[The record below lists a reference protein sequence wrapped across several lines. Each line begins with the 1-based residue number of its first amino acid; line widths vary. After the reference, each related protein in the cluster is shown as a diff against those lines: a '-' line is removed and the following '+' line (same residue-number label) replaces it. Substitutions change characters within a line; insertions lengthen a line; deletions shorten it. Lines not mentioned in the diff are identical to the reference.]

1 VLIPTARCPAFKR
14 ALATSLV
21 DEQSAHHERLK
32 TMTYELLKLAHII
45 GAVLIG
51 GGLIGV
57 WLSDLRSRQSRELVR
72 FSESVRNIAVF
83 YDGVVVPGAIILLIS
98 GTWLI
103 VEFYG
108 GWNFISIP
116 WLVGMVFLFVF
127 EFIEGNTVTRIYFMR
142 LRRLTQEALQVG
154 ELTPE
159 LEKARAEN
167 IPAFT
172 HFLDLPMLFLIITL
186 GALKPDNWEVFV
198 VGSLAAIALAAALTF
213 FIPRLYPWTANQ

>member
-1 VLIPTARCPAFKR
+1 M
-14 ALATSLV
+14 S
-21 DEQSAHHERLK
+21 
-32 TMTYELLKLAHII
+32 YELLKLAHII

-57 WLSDLRSRQSRELVR
+57 WLNDLRSRQSRELVR

-83 YDGVVVPGAIILLIS
+83 YDGVVVPGAIVLLIS

-103 VEFYG
+103 VAFYG

-116 WLVGMVFLFVF
+116 WLAGMVFLFVF

-142 LRRLTQEALQVG
+142 LRRLTQEALHVG
-154 ELTPE
+154 EFTPE

-186 GALKPDNWEVFV
+186 GALKPDTWEVFI
-198 VGSLAAIALAAALTF
+198 VGSLAAIALAAALTL

>member
-1 VLIPTARCPAFKR
+1 MI
-14 ALATSLV
+14 
-21 DEQSAHHERLK
+21 
-32 TMTYELLKLAHII
+32 YELLKLAHII

-83 YDGVVVPGAIILLIS
+83 YDGVVVPGAIVLLIS

-103 VEFYG
+103 VAFYG

-116 WLVGMVFLFVF
+116 WLAGMVFLFVF

-142 LRRLTQEALQVG
+142 LRRLTQEALHVG
-154 ELTPE
+154 EFTPE

-186 GALKPDNWEVFV
+186 GALKPDTWEVFV
-198 VGSLAAIALAAALTF
+198 VGSLVAITLAAALTL

>member
-1 VLIPTARCPAFKR
+1 
-14 ALATSLV
+14 
-21 DEQSAHHERLK
+21 
-32 TMTYELLKLAHII
+32 MTYELLKLAHIM

-83 YDGVVVPGAIILLIS
+83 YDGVVVPGAIVLLIS

-103 VEFYG
+103 VEFFG
-108 GWNFISIP
+108 GRNFISIP
-116 WLVGMVFLFVF
+116 WLAGMVFLFVF

-142 LRRLTQEALQVG
+142 LRRLTQEALKIG
-154 ELTPE
+154 EFTPE

-186 GALKPDNWEVFV
+186 GALKPDTWEVFI
-198 VGSLAAIALAAALTF
+198 VGSLAAIALAAALTL

>member
-1 VLIPTARCPAFKR
+1 MI
-14 ALATSLV
+14 
-21 DEQSAHHERLK
+21 
-32 TMTYELLKLAHII
+32 YELLKLAHII

-83 YDGVVVPGAIILLIS
+83 YDGVVVPGAIVLLIS

-103 VEFYG
+103 VEFFG

-116 WLVGMVFLFVF
+116 WLAGMVFLFVF

-142 LRRLTQEALQVG
+142 LRRLTQEALHVG
-154 ELTPE
+154 EFTPE

-186 GALKPDNWEVFV
+186 GALKPDTWEVFI
-198 VGSLAAIALAAALTF
+198 VGSLAAIALAAALTL

>member
-1 VLIPTARCPAFKR
+1 
-14 ALATSLV
+14 
-21 DEQSAHHERLK
+21 
-32 TMTYELLKLAHII
+32 MTYELLKLAHII

-83 YDGVVVPGAIILLIS
+83 YDGVVVPGAIVLLIS
-98 GTWLI
+98 GTWFI

-108 GWNFISIP
+108 GWNFVSIP
-116 WLVGMVFLFVF
+116 WLAGMVFLFVF

-142 LRRLTQEALQVG
+142 LRRLTHEALEIG
-154 ELTPE
+154 EFTPE

-186 GALKPDNWEVFV
+186 GALKPDTWEVFV
-198 VGSLAAIALAAALTF
+198 VGSLAAIALAAALTL
-213 FIPRLYPWTANQ
+213 FIPRLHPWTANQ

>member
-1 VLIPTARCPAFKR
+1 MF
-14 ALATSLV
+14 
-21 DEQSAHHERLK
+21 
-32 TMTYELLKLAHII
+32 YELLKLAHII
-45 GAVLIG
+45 DAVLIG

-83 YDGVVVPGAIILLIS
+83 YDGIVVPGAIILLIS

-108 GWNFISIP
+108 SWNFISIP
-116 WLVGMVFLFVF
+116 WLAGMVFLFVF

-142 LRRLTQEALQVG
+142 LRRLTQEALKIG
-154 ELTPE
+154 EFTPE

-167 IPAFT
+167 VPAFT

-186 GALKPDNWEVFV
+186 GALKPDNWGVFI
-198 VGSLAAIALAAALTF
+198 VGSLVAVALAVALTL

>member
-1 VLIPTARCPAFKR
+1 
-14 ALATSLV
+14 
-21 DEQSAHHERLK
+21 
-32 TMTYELLKLAHII
+32 MTYELLKLAHII

-83 YDGVVVPGAIILLIS
+83 YDGVVVPGAIVLLIS
-98 GTWLI
+98 GTWFI

-108 GWNFISIP
+108 GWNFVSIP
-116 WLVGMVFLFVF
+116 WLAGMVFLFVF

-142 LRRLTQEALQVG
+142 MPRLTQEALRVG
-154 ELTPE
+154 EFTPE

-167 IPAFT
+167 VPAFT

-186 GALKPDNWEVFV
+186 GALKPDNWDVFV
-198 VGSLAAIALAAALTF
+198 VGSLFAIALVVALTV